1 MSNATRDNQR
11 GTKNNAV
18 SGTEF
23 GKSVESQAQIADAA
37 TLASGT
43 DDGEMLNVYR
53 LVPVAP
59 PTDYRWDKAP
69 SHGSVLVA
77 ARTAGDAR
85 IVAAGHEGEFLETA
99 SLPGEDVMTTHA
111 SAFRDEKAYTVIEI
125 ARELPGLTRGPVQES
140 RFDDLTS
147 PDDSTTG
154 GR

>member
-43 DDGEMLNVYR
+43 DDGEILNVYR
-53 LVPVAP
+53 LEPVAP

-85 IVAAGHEGEFLETA
+85 IVAAGHESDFLETPA
-99 SLPGEDVMTTHA
+99 LPGEDVTTTHA

-125 ARELPGLTRGPVQES
+125 ARELPGLTRGPVRETQLRGS
-140 RFDDLTS
+140 AS
-147 PDDSTTG
+147 PDDRATI
-154 GR
+154 RR

>member
-1 MSNATRDNQR
+1 MSNATQDNQR
-11 GTKNNAV
+11 GTKNNGV
-18 SGTEF
+18 SNTEF

-43 DDGEMLNVYR
+43 DDGERLNVYR

-85 IVAAGHEGEFLETA
+85 IVAAGHESDFLETA
-99 SLPGEDVMTTHA
+99 SLPGEDVTTTHA
-111 SAFRDEKAYTVIEI
+111 SAFRDEKAYTVIEV
-125 ARELPGLTRGPVQES
+125 ARDLPSLTRGPVQES
-140 RFDDLTS
+140 QLDCLAS
-147 PDDSTTG
+147 PDGSATVG
-154 GR
+154 Q